1 MAYFTGYPVIEE
13 KGDKNREEDSN
24 LDSDSEDDFEGT
36 DFDFVQKPSRQ
47 LRQVVQNM
55 RELQFNNGRFVPK
68 GMTRVRG
75 KFDRLFSYPWW
86 MVRVQINTSVRP
98 SNNDKLACKLPSYN
112 YRTDANVG
120 EDVLSLF
127 LIKGCK
133 VHEQH
138 AARLLAF
145 IRINNLRPTLKD
157 LIDNL
162 EKFGDTSTGEEDNKT
177 IAEQIRAALN
187 NSRKFEW
194 DCVVTGNIHIPQLP
208 KIKLYSKLQLKRR

>member
-1 MAYFTGYPVIEE
+1 MAYFTGYTVIEE
-13 KGDKNREEDSN
+13 KGGKSREGDSD
-24 LDSDSEDDFEGT
+24 LDYDSEDDFEGT

-86 MVRVQINTSVRP
+86 MVRVQIKSSVKPP
-98 SNNDKLACKLPSYN
+98 SNNDKLACKLPSYS
-112 YRTDANVG
+112 YRTDQNVG
-120 EDVLSLF
+120 EDVLLLF
-127 LIKGCK
+127 LRKGCK

-138 AARLLAF
+138 AARLLEF

-162 EKFGDTSTGEEDNKT
+162 EKFGDTGSEDNKT
-177 IAEQIRAALN
+177 IADQIRAALY

-194 DCVVTGNIHIPQLP
+194 DCVVPGNIHILQLP
-208 KIKLYSKLQLKRR
+208 NIKLYSKLRF